1 MKMFL
6 LGILAWSLASTIF
19 YILYENNC
27 TKYDIDFVVV
37 IIGGPV
43 LWFAAFVCAGI
54 RKIRW
59 IIRHEKIKARQKK
72 SS

>member
-19 YILYENNC
+19 YIIYENC
-27 TKYDIDFVVV
+27 SKYDIDFVVV
-37 IIGGPV
+37 VIGGPV
-43 LWFAAFVCAGI
+43 LWLVALVCAGI

-59 IIRHEKIKARQKK
+59 FIRHEKIKARQKK